1 MAAKTSHYIHF
12 QKADHRCENSYDDRA
27 RVVNA
32 MGTNPVRELELMTKT
47 KTTTTK
53 RMMMM
58 TTWLQLSLDLSE
70 VIVTMIWTKMIV
82 FVTI

>member
-12 QKADHRCENSYDDRA
+12 QKAGHICENSYDDRA
-27 RVVNA
+27 RVVNT
-32 MGTNPVRELELMTKT
+32 MRTNPVRELELLTKT
-47 KTTTTK
+47 KMK